1 MSKEEIAI
9 YIRDKDFRRNEAIYI
24 LYTVDK
30 RSINELAEAWE
41 LAVDEVKKIIALHMQ
56 YWEATE
62 TTA

>member
-9 YIRDKDFRRNEAIYI
+9 YLRDKDFRRNEAIYI

-30 RSINELAEAWE
+30 LSMNELAETWD
-41 LAVDEVKKIIALHMQ
+41 LAVDEVKKIIAIHTQ